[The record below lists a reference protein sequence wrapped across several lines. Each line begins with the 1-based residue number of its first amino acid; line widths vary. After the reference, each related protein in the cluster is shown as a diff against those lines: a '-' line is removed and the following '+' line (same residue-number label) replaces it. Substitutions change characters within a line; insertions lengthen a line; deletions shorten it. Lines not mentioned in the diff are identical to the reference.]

1 MVSGVYTLEM
11 VRLYNKLEKVDVAD
25 AVGIERSTLEM
36 RLELKPM
43 CM

>member
-1 MVSGVYTLEM
+1 MVGGVYTLKM

-36 RLELKPM
+36 RLELKPT